1 MFFNGTQYRSLAWRR
16 AWLVRAVVSI
26 ADVMDVIDAS
36 IVNLAGPS
44 IRANLSRR
52 ETTHAFDLVT
62 DAIKQ
67 AGHTL
72 ANGNAPHHHST
83 RKERA

>member
-1 MFFNGTQYRSLAWRR
+1 VL
-16 AWLVRAVVSI
+16 AVVYI

-36 IVNLAGPS
+36 SATLAGPS
-44 IRANLSRR
+44 SRADLGGR
-52 ETTHAFDLVT
+52 ETTPACDLVT

-67 AGHTL
+67 AEHMLAHGH
-72 ANGNAPHHHST
+72 APHHHAT